1 MKTEIL
7 ILDASPIIL
16 LGKADLLSTISPL
29 AESWLIPE
37 RVVAEVEA
45 KRPIDDLASHLQQ
58 SSRVTRVAVEDIHP
72 MVAAWDLGQ
81 GESAV
86 LSLALDNPNASVVL
100 DDRQARKCAD
110 LMDIPKVGSLG
121 LILAA
126 KRNGYVEA
134 ARPGIERI
142 LDAGLHIDQSLVEE
156 VLERIGE

>member
-1 MKTEIL
+1 MKNKIL

-16 LGKADLLSTISPL
+16 LGKADLLGKIAPL

-45 KRPIDDLASHLQQ
+45 KRPIDDLSRRLQENASLE
-58 SSRVTRVAVEDIHP
+58 RVAVADIHP

-86 LSLALDNPNASVVL
+86 LSLAAERPEAAVVL
-100 DDRQARKCAD
+100 DDMQARKCAD
-110 LMDIPKVGSLG
+110 LLDIPKVGSLG

-134 ARPGIERI
+134 ARPGIEK
-142 LDAGLHIDQSLVEE
+142 LLEAGRGINRPEPGSLEC
-156 VLERIGE
+156 GE